1 MTIRSYSS
9 ASTTQFSLFV
19 ALAIA
24 SASLMEAGCATSTP
38 PTAGEYLTVERDP
51 RKDPDA
57 AQRLNSEALA
67 YLQRREFDRAEELLK
82 KALANDVTCGPA
94 HNNLGKVYYH
104 QSKLYLAA
112 WEFQYAIQLMPHQ
125 PEPRNNLGLVFE
137 AVGKLDD
144 AVRMYDE
151 ALSLQPDDPQL
162 VGNLARARVR
172 RGDHDERTRQLLT
185 DLIMKDSRP
194 AWVAWAREKLAA
206 ISIPENRPDTEA
218 TATHAPW

>member
-1 MTIRSYSS
+1 MTVRSRPS
-9 ASTTQFSLFV
+9 ASMTRLCLF
-19 ALAIA
+19 AAIA
-24 SASLMEAGCATSTP
+24 FASLMGGGCAAPSA
-38 PTAGEYLTVERDP
+38 PTAGEYLTIEKDP

-67 YLQRREFDRAEELLK
+67 YLQRREFEKAEELLK
-82 KALANDVTCGPA
+82 KALARDVTCGPA

-172 RGDHDERTRQLLT
+172 RGDHDERTRQLLA

-194 AWVAWAREKLAA
+194 SWVTWAREKLAA
-206 ISIPENRPDTEA
+206 LSTPENQP
-218 TATHAPW
+218 